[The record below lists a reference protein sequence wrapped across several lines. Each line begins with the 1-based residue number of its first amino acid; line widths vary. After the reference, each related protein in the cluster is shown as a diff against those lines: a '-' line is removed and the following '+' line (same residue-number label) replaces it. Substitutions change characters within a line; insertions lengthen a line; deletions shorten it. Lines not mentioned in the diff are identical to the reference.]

1 MQRVLFIASSGGHY
15 KQLRKLDPLIGKY
28 HGIVITERI
37 RTLEKEKGVRYLH
50 QVNRKEKLFPFWL
63 FVNAVHSFLIFLAVR
78 PDVIVTT
85 GVLCAIP
92 MCLIAKMFKRHVI
105 YIESFAKVITPTETG
120 KFIYRHHLADAF
132 FVQWKSMLDIYPDA
146 VYAGSLY

>member
-1 MQRVLFIASSGGHY
+1 
-15 KQLRKLDPLIGKY
+15 
-28 HGIVITERI
+28 
-37 RTLEKEKGVRYLH
+37 
-50 QVNRKEKLFPFWL
+50 
-63 FVNAVHSFLIFLAVR
+63 
-78 PDVIVTT
+78 
-85 GVLCAIP
+85 

-132 FVQWKSMLDIYPDA
+132 FVQWKSMLDVYPDA

>member
-28 HGIVITERI
+28 HGIVITE
-37 RTLEKEKGVRYLH
+37 L
-50 QVNRKEKLFPFWL
+50 
-63 FVNAVHSFLIFLAVR
+63 
-78 PDVIVTT
+78 
-85 GVLCAIP
+85 LCTIP
-92 MCLIAKMFKRHVI
+92 MCLIAKMFKRRVI

-132 FVQWKSMLDIYPDA
+132 FVQWKSMLDVYPDA